1 MPNYR
6 HAYDRKEAARFAA
19 TELIVNIE
27 RYVISVKGQRHRKIL
42 SRRFHACAPHMRY
55 MVHTLSGIGLV
66 LRVWSL
72 KDIERLI
79 PPLNVATEGPTR
91 WSQGGHPKD
100 SVYSFQAPALSC
112 LSSCGHARGF
122 LTPYCKTPALQTR
135 QPGTSLLISSSLSL
149 KGSNRASHAA
159 PNA

>member
-6 HAYDRKEAARFAA
+6 HAYDRKEAA
-19 TELIVNIE
+19 ELIKLIVNIE

-79 PPLNVATEGPTR
+79 PPLNVATEGADSVVTR
-91 WSQGGHPKD
+91 WASQ
-100 SVYSFQAPALSC
+100 
-112 LSSCGHARGF
+112 R
-122 LTPYCKTPALQTR
+122 
-135 QPGTSLLISSSLSL
+135 LSL
-149 KGSNRASHAA
+149 FLPGSRFIVLKFMWACSRLLDTVL
-159 PNA
+159 